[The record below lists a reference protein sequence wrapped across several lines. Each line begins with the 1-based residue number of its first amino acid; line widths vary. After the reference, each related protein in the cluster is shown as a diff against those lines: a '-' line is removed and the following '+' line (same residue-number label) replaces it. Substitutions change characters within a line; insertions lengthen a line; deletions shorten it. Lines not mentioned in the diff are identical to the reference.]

1 MPYTSGQY
9 KWMLYQRLR
18 QAFSMKSSVDRA
30 YTQTFFL
37 RLFDD
42 SVTVTEATY
51 NNFVA
56 LMDQELDHMAE
67 LGVYACGDIPSDE
80 IESGS
85 LLLINAFAQIGITL
99 TIADPEETGQ
109 EFLYTA
115 TFVKANGETLVYP
128 LDLFSL
134 RNYFYINARAGTEY
148 RYADLSAPAYDVTRD
163 VEDVGTMDPR
173 IAGPDTW
180 WSYDAAGEGTM
191 TISGDGA
198 YAEATNE
205 AQLGAGPYTTVI
217 VGAEVSRL
225 LAECMMSSEAVL
237 VLLTPADGQITIDP
251 RFNVKAGSCSGA
263 STPLDVYTDCAA
275 AVQILSGED
284 FAESIT
290 LHPLSDWEG

>member
-18 QAFSMKSSVDRA
+18 QAFSMRSSVDRA

-42 SVTVTEATY
+42 SVTVTEAAY

-67 LGVYACGDIPSDE
+67 LGVYYSSDIPQDE
-80 IESGS
+80 VESGS

-99 TIADPEETGQ
+99 TIAQPENPGEN
-109 EFLYTA
+109 YTA
-115 TFVKANGETLVYP
+115 TFIKPDGETLVYSIP
-128 LDLFSL
+128 QLGTKND
-134 RNYFYINARAGTEY
+134 FYLNTRAGTEY
-148 RYADLSAPAYDVTRD
+148 RYAYLSAPAYDVTRD
-163 VEDVGTMDPR
+163 VQDADTMDPR

-198 YAEATNE
+198 YAGATNE

-217 VGAEVSRL
+217 VGAQVARL
-225 LAECMMSSEAVL
+225 LRESVEGSGVDTL
-237 VLLTPADGQITIDP
+237 VLLTPADGHITIDSDFFGP
-251 RFNVKAGSCSGA
+251 GGGCGSTA
-263 STPLDVYTDCAA
+263 VTLNVYTDCQMA
-275 AVQILSGED
+275 IDELSKAE
-284 FAESIT
+284 FADDIIV
-290 LHPLSDWEG
+290 HPLSDWEG

>member
-18 QAFSMKSSVDRA
+18 QAFSMRSSVDRA

-42 SVTVTEATY
+42 SVTVTEAAY

-67 LGVYACGDIPSDE
+67 LGVYACEYIPSDE

-99 TIADPEETGQ
+99 TIAEPTEQGGS
-109 EFLYTA
+109 YTA
-115 TFVKANGETLVYP
+115 TFVKPDGETLVYP
-128 LDLFSL
+128 LDLFSP

-148 RYADLSAPAYDVTRD
+148 RYANLSAPAYDVTRD
-163 VEDVGTMDPR
+163 VEDAGTMDPR

-198 YAEATNE
+198 YAGATNE
-205 AQLGAGPYTTVI
+205 GQLGAGPYTTVI
-217 VGAEVSRL
+217 VGAQVARL
-225 LAECMMSSEAVL
+225 LDYSLGGDETTM
-237 VLLTPADGQITIDP
+237 VLLTPVDGQITID
-251 RFNVKAGSCSGA
+251 FNFATIDGSCGFD
-263 STPLDVYTDCAA
+263 PKHLDVYTDCVAA
-275 AVQILSGED
+275 REILSGPD
-284 FAESIT
+284 IRGTFT
-290 LHPLSDWEG
+290 LHQLSDWEG

>member
-18 QAFSMKSSVDRA
+18 QAFSMKTAADRA

-42 SVTVTEATY
+42 SVTVTEVAY

-67 LGVYACGDIPSDE
+67 LGVYACEDIPSAE

-85 LLLINAFAQIGITL
+85 LLLINAFAQIGVTL
-99 TIADPEETGQ
+99 TIAEPTEQGGP
-109 EFLYTA
+109 YTA
-115 TFVKANGETLVYP
+115 TFVKPDGETLVYP
-128 LDLFSL
+128 LDLLSL

-148 RYADLSAPAYDVTRD
+148 RYANLSAPAYDVTRD
-163 VEDVGTMDPR
+163 VEDADTMDPKV
-173 IAGPDTW
+173 AGPGTW
-180 WSYDAAGEGTM
+180 WSYAAADGGTM
-191 TISGDGA
+191 TISGSGA
-198 YAEATNE
+198 YAGATTDT
-205 AQLGAGPYTTVI
+205 QLGGGAFTTLI

-225 LAECMMSSEAVL
+225 LECCMMSSETAL
-237 VLLTPADGQITIDP
+237 VLLTPADGQITLDP
-251 RFNVKAGSCSGA
+251 KFNAKYGSCND
-263 STPLDVYTDCAA
+263 TVVPLDVYTDCAA
-275 AVQILSGED
+275 ARTILSGAE
-284 FAESIT
+284 FAETIT